1 MKPIPDPVLLDIRVK
16 PRAKRAGILGRH
28 GSALK
33 VAVRAAPERGRANA
47 ELVQVLAQAL
57 GLPAAAFEL
66 VAGATSQDKRVR
78 GLRCNGRG
86 SVAPH
91 RRGGRAGVDL

>member
-78 GLRCNGRG
+78 VSGVTAEDL
-86 SVAPH
+86 SH
-91 RRGGRAGVDL
+91 RIDAAVERE